1 MSRQKNKAEE
11 TTIEH
16 LDLLV
21 GRISE
26 SFDAVFSR
34 YFNFQFLYRHPGS
47 TDMFFTMKP
56 VTENVSHVGTCTV
69 DLF

>member
-11 TTIEH
+11 TAIEP
-16 LDLLV
+16 LDLV

-34 YFNFQFLYRHPGS
+34 YFSFQFLYRHPGS
-47 TDMFFTMKP
+47 TDMFFTFIH
-56 VTENVSHVGTCTV
+56 EANH
-69 DLF
+69 

>member
-1 MSRQKNKAEE
+1 MSRQKNKVEE
-11 TTIEH
+11 TAIQH

-34 YFNFQFLYRHPGS
+34 YFSFQFLYRHPGS
-47 TDMFFTMKP
+47 TDMFFTFIH
-56 VTENVSHVGTCTV
+56 EANH
-69 DLF
+69 